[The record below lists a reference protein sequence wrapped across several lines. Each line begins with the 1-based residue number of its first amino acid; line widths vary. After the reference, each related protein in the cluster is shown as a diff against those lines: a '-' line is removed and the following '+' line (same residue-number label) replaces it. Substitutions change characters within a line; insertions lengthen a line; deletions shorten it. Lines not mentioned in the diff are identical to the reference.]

1 MKRKTTKEILAE
13 SLRELAHNK
22 SVEKITVKEI
32 TDNCQ
37 LSTTTFY
44 RLFKDKYDLILWDYL
59 KSANLIMDKIGKDE
73 YPWSQTLYDGLHYF
87 WDNREYMR
95 NLLLHTSGYDAFIRH
110 QTAAN
115 IDMLERYI
123 IKSSGKQELDNDT
136 RIYIQMYVF
145 ATVQTI
151 AAWLTGTIDC
161 SVTHLGQLFENIV
174 PDPLRQYLY

>member
-13 SLRELAHNK
+13 SLQELAQNK
-22 SVEKITVKEI
+22 SVGKITVKEI

-59 KSANLIMDKIGKDE
+59 KNVNQIINKGVKDG

-95 NLLLHTSGYDAFIRH
+95 NLILNTSGYDAFIRH
-110 QTAAN
+110 QTAASFD
-115 IDMLERYI
+115 IVERYI
-123 IKSSGKQELDNDT
+123 MESSGKKELDNDT
-136 RIYIQMYVF
+136 RIYVQMYVF
-145 ATVQTI
+145 AIIQTI

-161 SVTHLGQLFENIV
+161 SATHLGQLFENIV

>member
-13 SLRELAHNK
+13 SLQELALKKNI
-22 SVEKITVKEI
+22 EKITVREI

-44 RLFKDKYDLILWDYL
+44 RLFRDKYDLIMWDYL
-59 KSANLIMDKIGKDE
+59 KSANEIMDRIGKNG

-87 WDNREYMR
+87 WDNRGYIN
-95 NLLLHTSGYDAFIRH
+95 NLLLHTSGYDAFLRQ

-115 IDMLERYI
+115 IDMLEAYI
-123 IKSSGKQELDNDT
+123 LESSGKEELDRDT
-136 RIYIQMYVF
+136 RIYVRMFVY

-151 AAWLTGTIDC
+151 AAWLTGTIEC
-161 SVTHLGQLFENIV
+161 SATHLGQMFENTV
-174 PDPLRQYLY
+174 PDPLRKYLY